1 MSSVQTALDSI
12 VAKWNLNTHPFY
24 EAWRAGTL
32 PQETLR
38 YYAEEY
44 GQLVR
49 LMPSGWA
56 TLNSPALVQEE
67 EDHSVMWD
75 SFAQCLDTKV
85 PAGASLPETA
95 QMVETVRR
103 LFSQPE
109 TALGALYAFE
119 VQQPE
124 TATSKLEGLKEFYP
138 NLDPNLYTEYFEVH
152 SRNHHESAEILEL
165 MAGRD
170 QGEQAQWASACEEMC
185 QTLWNALTGI
195 HNTGMCSGGGCPHCG
210 GAKA

>member
-1 MSSVQTALDSI
+1 MSTVKTELDSI
-12 VAKWNLNTHPFY
+12 VARWNLNTHPFY

-49 LMPSGWA
+49 LMPSGWS
-56 TLNSPALVQEE
+56 TLDSPALVQEE

-75 SFAQCLDTKV
+75 NFATCLDTTV
-85 PAGASLPETA
+85 PPAASLPETR
-95 QMVETVRR
+95 QMVETVTR
-103 LFSQPE
+103 LFSNPV

-124 TATSKLEGLKEFYP
+124 TATSKLEGLKDFYP
-138 NLDPNLYTEYFEVH
+138 HLDPNLYAEYFEVH

-165 MAGRD
+165 MSQRNPA
-170 QGEQAQWASACEEMC
+170 EQAQWAAACEEMC
-185 QTLWNALTGI
+185 QALWNALTGI
-195 HNTGMCSGGGCPHCG
+195 HRTGKGGCPHCD